1 MRVFTAV
8 LLILLVLLQYRLW
21 FGKNSVPDYIALK
34 ENLVRQLGANEKLQ
48 QRNKLLYAD
57 TDDLKLGLEAIEER
71 ARNELGMIKENETFF
86 RLIPKERGRRNVSD
100 NINGKVMPYWNK
112 NNNLLLLSR
121 LPVLVK
127 ECKPIAQNNIYLLIM
142 KAYLATL

>member
-8 LLILLVLLQYRLW
+8 LLVLLALLQYRLW
-21 FGKNSVPDYIALK
+21 FGKNSVPDYLALK
-34 ENLVRQLGANEKLQ
+34 EEVTRQQESNDKLK

-86 RLIPKERGRRNVSD
+86 RIIPKSKSKGS
-100 NINGKVMPYWNK
+100 
-112 NNNLLLLSR
+112 
-121 LPVLVK
+121 
-127 ECKPIAQNNIYLLIM
+127 Q
-142 KAYLATL
+142 